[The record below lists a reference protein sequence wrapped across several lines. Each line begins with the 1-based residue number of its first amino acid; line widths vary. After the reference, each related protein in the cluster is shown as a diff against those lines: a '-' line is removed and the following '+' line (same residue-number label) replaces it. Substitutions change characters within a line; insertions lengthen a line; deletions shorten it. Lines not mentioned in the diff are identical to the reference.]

1 MTQSELTVQVTP
13 LPVKPG
19 EEVLGKY
26 RVERVIGTGGMG
38 AVVAA
43 THLELE
49 QLVAIK
55 FLYTHAQNHPEAL
68 ARFKREA
75 RAAVKLRS
83 EHVARVIDV
92 GQLETGAPFIVME
105 FLEGDDL
112 GEVILSRGALPSNE
126 AVGFVLQACEAVG
139 EAHSLGI
146 VHRDLKPKNL
156 FLTKTAKGQP
166 LVKVLDFGISKLITG
181 DDLSLTRT
189 QSVIGSPNYM
199 SPEQLR
205 SARDVDQRA
214 DIWAIGAIL
223 YELLTAHVPFPAET
237 VTQLTAMVI
246 ADPPTPIESYR
257 TDLSEGLKAIV
268 QKCLA
273 KNRDDRY
280 ATVEE
285 LAQALLPFA
294 SEGTHFAVPAHSSTD
309 ALSTSGE
316 QRPADRPSFRVPGGE
331 TSSAWGDTQLAG
343 APTTR
348 RWPIIAAASAFAL
361 VAGVVAVVGWSS
373 HRTPGAGKAAETVT
387 VTATAPPAAT
397 PSPTPVQ
404 TAAANT
410 NDMPTTRNLP
420 PGNPLV
426 SPTGGPVRPIPTSFS
441 AAKKDAGP
449 ATTVAPPA
457 LTGDDL
463 PTVRH

>member
-1 MTQSELTVQVTP
+1 MTQSELTVQITP

-19 EEVLGKY
+19 EELLGKY

-49 QLVAIK
+49 QTVAIK

-92 GQLETGAPFIVME
+92 GQLESGAPFIVME
-105 FLEGDDL
+105 YLEGEDL
-112 GEVILSRGALPSNE
+112 GDVILARGALASNE

-156 FLTKTAKGQP
+156 FLTKTAKGLP

-214 DIWAIGAIL
+214 DIWALGAIL
-223 YELLTAHVPFPAET
+223 YELLTSHVPFPAET

-246 ADPPTPIESYR
+246 ADPPTPIES
-257 TDLSEGLKAIV
+257 
-268 QKCLA
+268 
-273 KNRDDRY
+273 
-280 ATVEE
+280 
-285 LAQALLPFA
+285 
-294 SEGTHFAVPAHSSTD
+294 
-309 ALSTSGE
+309 
-316 QRPADRPSFRVPGGE
+316 
-331 TSSAWGDTQLAG
+331 
-343 APTTR
+343 
-348 RWPIIAAASAFAL
+348 
-361 VAGVVAVVGWSS
+361 
-373 HRTPGAGKAAETVT
+373 
-387 VTATAPPAAT
+387 
-397 PSPTPVQ
+397 
-404 TAAANT
+404 
-410 NDMPTTRNLP
+410 
-420 PGNPLV
+420 
-426 SPTGGPVRPIPTSFS
+426 
-441 AAKKDAGP
+441 
-449 ATTVAPPA
+449 
-457 LTGDDL
+457 
-463 PTVRH
+463 